1 MSLEIQRTKFFLVD
15 RETLF
20 NYFTQPE
27 LLEKWASP
35 DERMSV
41 QVPLFEARTGG
52 KYRFEHKGSE
62 GKYICTGT
70 ILEFIPNEK
79 IVQCDELITGPKGET
94 LFRELECRLEL
105 IPKLGGTELRFIQ
118 SGFENEKGRDE
129 CEKGW
134 EYSLDKLAIIVNGEE
149 RHPDDVKADQRTQV

>member
-1 MSLEIQRTKFFLVD
+1 MSLEIRKTKFFLVD

-20 NYFTQPE
+20 NYFTRTD

-41 QVPLFEARTGG
+41 QVPIFEAKTGG
-52 KYRFEHKGSE
+52 KYRFEHRSGD

-79 IVQCDELITGPKGET
+79 IIECDELITGPKGET
-94 LFRELECRLEL
+94 LFRDLQCQLEL
-105 IPKLGGTELRFIQ
+105 TPKLGGTEVRMVQ

-134 EYSLDKLAIIVNGEE
+134 DYSFEKLASLVNGEE
-149 RHPDDVKADQRTQV
+149 KNFEDPKTEQRTQV

>member
-41 QVPLFEARTGG
+41 QVPLFE
-52 KYRFEHKGSE
+52 
-62 GKYICTGT
+62 
-70 ILEFIPNEK
+70 
-79 IVQCDELITGPKGET
+79 VQNW
-94 LFRELECRLEL
+94 R
-105 IPKLGGTELRFIQ
+105 
-118 SGFENEKGRDE
+118 
-129 CEKGW
+129 
-134 EYSLDKLAIIVNGEE
+134 
-149 RHPDDVKADQRTQV
+149 QVPV